1 MRNTDEY
8 FGGGAANYNH
18 ATITG
23 NLGISQLVF
32 DYAGTLTE
40 ANWLAES
47 KKILGITS
55 DVAGRSSVKSQ
66 TTIFDLVFFLSPN
79 SD

>member
-1 MRNTDEY
+1 VRTTDEY
-8 FGGGAANYNH
+8 FGTGTPNYKH

-32 DYAGTLTE
+32 DYAGTLTV

-47 KKILGITS
+47 KKILGITD

-66 TTIFDLVFFLSPN
+66 TTVFDLVFFLSPT